1 MALASNKSIKPAA
14 MSRGDI
20 VSEVAAKADLPQ
32 TKADQVVR
40 EYEAAIIRALV
51 SGGEVRIQ
59 GFGTFKTS
67 QRAARTGRNPHT
79 GATLQVAARTV
90 PRFTPS
96 SALKEAIGGSKSG
109 AKGGAK
115 AGAAGAAKSSAKSA
129 APVAAR
135 GGAKASAP
143 AAKASPAAKSAAPAA
158 KSGAAG
164 ATKAAAK
171 GGAKGGKK

>member
-1 MALASNKSIKPAA
+1 MALASNKGSKPAA

-32 TKADQVVR
+32 SKADQVVR
-40 EYEAAIIRALV
+40 EYEAAITRALV

-67 QRAARTGRNPHT
+67 ARAARSARNPQT
-79 GATLQVAARTV
+79 GGTIQIAARTV

-96 SALKEAIGGSKSG
+96 SALKEAIGGSKG
-109 AKGGAK
+109 GAKGAAKGGAK
-115 AGAAGAAKSSAKSA
+115 GGPKGAAAVAKSA
-129 APVAAR
+129 TAVAKSA
-135 GGAKASAP
+135 GALAKSAGALAKGAP
-143 AAKASPAAKSAAPAA
+143 AAK
-158 KSGAAG
+158 G
-164 ATKAAAK
+164 AAK